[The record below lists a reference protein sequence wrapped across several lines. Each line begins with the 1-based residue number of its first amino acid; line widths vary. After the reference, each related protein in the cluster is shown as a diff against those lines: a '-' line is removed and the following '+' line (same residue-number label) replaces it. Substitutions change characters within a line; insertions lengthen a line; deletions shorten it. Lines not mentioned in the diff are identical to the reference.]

1 MSGQDKDRQLSL
13 LTFKQLFPDGDEA
26 GSRDNMV
33 QEQTESIP
41 VKELLSATYKL
52 GHVGMLGNLWGPQN
66 VHSLPQQGI
75 NINITQRGINKY

>member
-1 MSGQDKDRQLSL
+1 MSL

-52 GHVGMLGNLWGPQN
+52 GHVGMLGNL
-66 VHSLPQQGI
+66 
-75 NINITQRGINKY
+75 